1 MKTLLIDIGSTNIKY
16 KLFGIDTVKSVPFPN
31 PIVNDELY
39 YEVNPLSIIEIIKK
53 IISEESPTDVYF
65 SVQMHGYVLMNDGI
79 EVTNYISWRD
89 RRGINKTPS
98 FTINS
103 EYGVGIK
110 PNLPRLSVEAQK
122 VNFNEFMTLGSY
134 ISYKLTGSN
143 CSHITDITPTGFYNM
158 IQMKYDYEPY
168 KLPIVE
174 KYVKKVGDCNEINI
188 YTPIGDHQL
197 SIYGANLDNFDGYIL
212 NLGTACQIC
221 MVYDEFI
228 SGEYETRPYF
238 NDKYLLTI
246 TGLPGGAYI
255 KSKEVTQ
262 ELEDEL
268 VNKYRDAI
276 QKLPKRDKIKAIGG
290 LLNSRRELIKRV
302 LKRLDIDYYMSNECD
317 ALIALEYV
325 VKGEIK

>member
-16 KLFGIDTVKSVPFPN
+16 KLFGIDALKSVPFPN
-31 PIVNDELY
+31 PVISDEPY
-39 YEVNPLSIIEIIKK
+39 YEVDPLSIIDVIKK
-53 IISEESPTDVYF
+53 IIREEKPTDVYF
-65 SVQMHGYVLMNDGI
+65 SVQMHGYVLMKVGT

-89 RRGINKTPS
+89 RRGINKKPS

-110 PNLPRLSVEAQK
+110 PNLPRLSIETQK
-122 VNFNEFMTLGSY
+122 VDFDEFMTLGSY
-134 ISYKLTGSN
+134 ISYKLTGNNS
-143 CSHITDITPTGFYNM
+143 SHITDIAPTGFYNM
-158 IQMKYDYEPY
+158 IHMKYDDTPF
-168 KLPIVE
+168 KLPKAE
-174 KYVKKVGDCNEINI
+174 KYVTKVGMYNDISI

-197 SIYGANLDNFDGYIL
+197 SIFGANLDNFDGYIL

-221 MVYDEFI
+221 MVNDEFI

-255 KSKEVTQ
+255 KSKEVTSK
-262 ELEDEL
+262 LEDEL

-290 LLNSRRELIKRV
+290 LLNSRRELIERV
-302 LKRLDIDYYMSNECD
+302 LKRLDIDYLMSNECD

-325 VKGEIK
+325 VKGEIR